1 MLLTISIIVPVS
13 AYAYSPKRKVVRVGW
28 YESTFCFRDRYGRRC
43 GLDYEYQQKLS
54 AYTGWTYEYVED
66 SWSNLLEKLK
76 KGEIDLLS
84 DVSYTKERTA
94 SMSFPDLPMGSESYY
109 IYIDADNKEITPDD
123 WKSFNG
129 KRIGVNKGSVQ
140 EGYLKTWAQNH
151 SIALTVLPLTAEE
164 AESMAMLARGEIDG
178 YTSTNT
184 LIYVYMIF
192 MYGVFL
198 RADDFFY
205 DINCNCKL
213 IFYIIFFCI
222 NFNSIN

>member
-1 MLLTISIIVPVS
+1 MRCNKILRLILCVLLAISILAPVS
-13 AYAYSPKRKVVRVGW
+13 VYAYSPKRKVVRVGW

-109 IYIDADNKEITPDD
+109 IYIDAGNKEITPDD
-123 WKSFNG
+123 
-129 KRIGVNKGSVQ
+129 
-140 EGYLKTWAQNH
+140 
-151 SIALTVLPLTAEE
+151 
-164 AESMAMLARGEIDG
+164 
-178 YTSTNT
+178 
-184 LIYVYMIF
+184 
-192 MYGVFL
+192 
-198 RADDFFY
+198 
-205 DINCNCKL
+205 
-213 IFYIIFFCI
+213 
-222 NFNSIN
+222 